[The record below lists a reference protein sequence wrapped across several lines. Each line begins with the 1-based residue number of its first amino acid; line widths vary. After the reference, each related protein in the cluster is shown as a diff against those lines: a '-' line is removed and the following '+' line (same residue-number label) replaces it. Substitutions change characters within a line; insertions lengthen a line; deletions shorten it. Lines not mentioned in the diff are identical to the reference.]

1 MSRIEWL
8 SGRRWAS
15 DTVLQCAAEFKLE
28 GGSERILKRL
38 RLGKINKPADYSNG
52 VQEIIIIVEDALHVQ
67 ALGETA

>member
-38 RLGKINKPADYSNG
+38 RLGKINKPSDYASG

>member
-15 DTVLQCAAEFKLE
+15 DTVLQCAAELKLD
-28 GGSERILKRL
+28 GGAERVLKRL
-38 RLGKINKPADYSNG
+38 HLGKIEKPADYASG

-67 ALGETA
+67 ALAVQA